1 MIKKVPV
8 LDLKDGQAVSGK
20 SGMRDTY
27 TPLSTVFS
35 PSPNP
40 VDIANGLKLNGA
52 DELYIADLDLIESD
66 GHNIYDVKMANTILP
81 VMLDAGVKNIE
92 SFEFFLDYA
101 YKIIVPTETIES
113 IDEFMKI
120 FEKYP
125 KERIVI
131 SVDVKDNELYSNNLD
146 ISLSEFKEVLK
157 EIDPN
162 EIILLDISSVGT
174 QKGYNK
180 MLLEE
185 FGDFK
190 DRLIIA
196 GGLNKESINDLEKI
210 GIKKVLVGTAMHSGE
225 ITLLD

>member
-101 YKIIVPTETIES
+101 YKIIVPTETIEN

-210 GIKKVLVGTAMHSGE
+210 GIKKVLVGTALHSGE